1 MPTADESVSQAID
14 VFHLP
19 SGADVSDYEIYDVAT
34 SDGVKR
40 LRYPRLDGPKV
51 TSLAKQLADVRNRT
65 LTAMSV
71 NDILDIVADAAQLWA
86 DPDFELRRQA
96 ELLIPAITGYEPDM
110 VRIELKRYMRQF
122 RRRELLRFLDS
133 EIGQPSMLDEF
144 RPNKAGGY
152 SKYVGPALTYQVFSS
167 NVPGIPVWSMAMTL
181 LVKGAILGKSSFSE
195 PVMPAFF
202 ARSIAM
208 VNSDLADAIAV
219 VPWKGGSQ
227 QLEDSAIDVADA
239 VIVYGSSQTT
249 KLIAGKVAGFKPCL
263 GYGAKVG
270 LAFIGREALR
280 PDTYADTVHRV
291 AVDIATYD
299 QQSCLAPQ
307 TVFVE
312 TDGALTPREVAQLLG
327 GELENQQR
335 KYPRSVLS
343 DAENVAIQR
352 ARADAE
358 MRALMGGKAAV
369 FASGHST
376 AWSVLYRELDGSGA
390 DEDVASLMS
399 PLNRT
404 VNVVA
409 VPDLLDAAR
418 RLTSCR
424 GWLQSC
430 GVAVD
435 STRLFGLADTLAE
448 VGVNRICPLGEMDR
462 AKSGWH
468 HDGGFNLIDLL
479 RAVDVERGS
488 DTYGDSFDMD
498 ME

>member
-1 MPTADESVSQAID
+1 MPTVDESVSQAID

-19 SGADVSDYEIYDVAT
+19 SGVDVSDYEIYEVAT

-40 LRYPRLDGPKV
+40 LRYPRLDGSKV
-51 TSLAKQLADVRNRT
+51 TSLAKQLVDVRNRT
-65 LTAMSV
+65 LAAMSV

-86 DPDFELRRQA
+86 DSDFELRRQA

-227 QLEDSAIDVADA
+227 QLEDSAIDAADA

-249 KLIAGKVAGFKPCL
+249 KLIAGKVAGSKPCL

-312 TDGALTPREVAQLLG
+312 TGGALTPR
-327 GELENQQR
+327 
-335 KYPRSVLS
+335 
-343 DAENVAIQR
+343 
-352 ARADAE
+352 
-358 MRALMGGKAAV
+358 
-369 FASGHST
+369 GHST

-435 STRLFGLADTLAE
+435 STRLFGLAGTLAE

-488 DTYGDSFDMD
+488 DAYSDSFDMD

>member
-1 MPTADESVSQAID
+1 MPTVDESVSQAID

-19 SGADVSDYEIYDVAT
+19 SGVDVSDYEIYEVAT

-65 LTAMSV
+65 LAAMSV

-208 VNSDLADAIAV
+208 VNSDLADALRWFHGRAARSSSRFSHRC
-219 VPWKGGSQ
+219 GRCRDCLRFFADYQ
-227 QLEDSAIDVADA
+227 IDCGQSRRVQAL
-239 VIVYGSSQTT
+239 SRLRS
-249 KLIAGKVAGFKPCL
+249 KSR
-263 GYGAKVG
+263 VG
-270 LAFIGREALR
+270 
-280 PDTYADTVHRV
+280 VHW
-291 AVDIATYD
+291 
-299 QQSCLAPQ
+299 
-307 TVFVE
+307 
-312 TDGALTPREVAQLLG
+312 PRG
-327 GELENQQR
+327 
-335 KYPRSVLS
+335 
-343 DAENVAIQR
+343 
-352 ARADAE
+352 
-358 MRALMGGKAAV
+358 
-369 FASGHST
+369 FAS
-376 AWSVLYRELDGSGA
+376 
-390 DEDVASLMS
+390 
-399 PLNRT
+399 
-404 VNVVA
+404 
-409 VPDLLDAAR
+409 
-418 RLTSCR
+418 
-424 GWLQSC
+424 
-430 GVAVD
+430 
-435 STRLFGLADTLAE
+435 
-448 VGVNRICPLGEMDR
+448 
-462 AKSGWH
+462 
-468 HDGGFNLIDLL
+468 
-479 RAVDVERGS
+479 
-488 DTYGDSFDMD
+488 
-498 ME
+498 

>member
-1 MPTADESVSQAID
+1 MPTVDESVSQAID

-19 SGADVSDYEIYDVAT
+19 SGVDVSDYEIYEVAT

-40 LRYPRLDGPKV
+40 LRYPRLDGSKV
-51 TSLAKQLADVRNRT
+51 TSLAKQLVDVRNRT
-65 LTAMSV
+65 LAAMSV

-195 PVMPAFF
+195 PVMPA
-202 ARSIAM
+202 
-208 VNSDLADAIAV
+208 
-219 VPWKGGSQ
+219 
-227 QLEDSAIDVADA
+227 
-239 VIVYGSSQTT
+239 T
-249 KLIAGKVAGFKPCL
+249 KLIAGKVAGSKPCL

-352 ARADAE
+352 ARTDAE

-488 DTYGDSFDMD
+488 DAYSDSFDMD

>member
-1 MPTADESVSQAID
+1 MPTVDESVSQAID

-19 SGADVSDYEIYDVAT
+19 SGVDVSDYEIYEVAT

-40 LRYPRLDGPKV
+40 LRYPRLDGSKV
-51 TSLAKQLADVRNRT
+51 TSLAKQLVDVRNRT
-65 LTAMSV
+65 LAAMSV

-227 QLEDSAIDVADA
+227 QLA
-239 VIVYGSSQTT
+239 GS
-249 KLIAGKVAGFKPCL
+249 KPCL

-352 ARADAE
+352 ARTDAE

-369 FASGHST
+369 FPSGHST

-488 DTYGDSFDMD
+488 DAYSDSFDMD